1 MEHARQAGCQVVL
14 TDFQQLNATE
24 LSSIQTLYQT
34 LGEMLAEQ
42 LDLEVFPQDVYQP
55 RRGPSDN
62 FRRYLRR
69 DVLPRLPS
77 RLVWAWDEVDRLFP
91 YPFSS
96 EVFGCV
102 RALHN
107 ARALLPHEPWGRL
120 TFAMAYATE
129 AHLFITDVNQS
140 PFNVG
145 TRLTLHDFTFEQVGR
160 LNHLYGTPLR
170 DDADLSRFYRLMG
183 GHPYLVRRGL
193 HAIVTEGLTLD
204 GLAGQADQDD
214 GPFGDHL
221 RRLLVLLTRNEELC
235 SAARAVLQGRPCPTP
250 QSFYHLSSGGVFLGS
265 SPQEARLRCD
275 LYARYLGGH
284 L

>member
-1 MEHARQAGCQVVL
+1 
-14 TDFQQLNATE
+14 
-24 LSSIQTLYQT
+24 
-34 LGEMLAEQ
+34 MLAEQ
-42 LDLEVFPQDVYQP
+42 LDLEVFPHDVYQP
-55 RRGPSDN
+55 HRGPSDN
-62 FRRYLRR
+62 FQRYLRR
-69 DVLPRLPS
+69 TVLPRSPAP
-77 RLVWAWDEVDRLFP
+77 LVWAWDEVDRLFP
-91 YPFSS
+91 YPCSS
-96 EVFGCV
+96 EVFGFV

-107 ARALLPHEPWGRL
+107 ARALDPHAPWGRL

-145 TRLTLHDFTFEQVGR
+145 TRLTLDDFTDEQVAR

-170 DDADLSRFYRLMG
+170 DDAEVTRFYRLVG

-193 HAIVTEGLTLD
+193 HAMVTEGLTLA
-204 GLAGQADQDD
+204 LLESQADHDE

-221 RRLLVLLTRNEELC
+221 RRLLVLLTRNEDLC
-235 SAARAVLQGRPCPTP
+235 SAVRAVLQGRPCPTP
-250 QSFYHLSSGGVFLGS
+250 QSFYHLSSGGVLLGS
-265 SPQEARLRCD
+265 NPQEARLRCD